1 MSAKNESKYFLIAEN
16 SEGIGAIHR
25 QALNH
30 MAYATA
36 LDALGV
42 SSYLTSDQITKYAS
56 KKTTLKY
63 NGQEIEFEI
72 SVPIRR
78 DLNAYDLVLQ
88 AQTDVRQRF
97 AEFLSMDVTKVNI
110 IIDQVFIENEQAV

>member
-1 MSAKNESKYFLIAEN
+1 MSQKNETKYFLITKHP
-16 SEGIGAIHR
+16 EGIGAMHK

-42 SSYLTSDQITKYAS
+42 SKHLTAEQITKFAS
-56 KKTTLKY
+56 KKTTLKHE
-63 NGQEIEFEI
+63 NDQLEFEI
-72 SVPIRR
+72 KVPIRR

-88 AQTDVRQRF
+88 AQADVQQRF
-97 AEFLSMDVTKVNI
+97 AEFLAINVAKVNI
-110 IIDQVFIENEQAV
+110 IVDQVVFENDKIT